1 MPRRLV
7 YLVTEDWAF
16 YRHRLPMARAARD
29 AGYEVHVISRIV
41 ERRREIEREGF
52 HAHHIDWRRGS
63 VSVQATLESAREIR
77 RLLVA
82 IKPAVLHN
90 VALKPAV
97 VGSLAA
103 VGIGDLAVV
112 SSINGLGSAFI
123 GTSAKGRLVS
133 LGLRVVLPLLLNG
146 TRCRTIVQNPEDAA
160 AMHALG
166 VRAGHIVLIPG
177 SGVDT
182 DALQPLPDPPPP
194 LRAAFVGRM
203 LEDKGVRPLVE
214 AFRLLRRDGLA
225 IELLLA
231 GEPDPEN
238 PTSITAAELAA
249 WSAEPGITWAGH
261 VEDIADVWA
270 RSHIAVLPS
279 RREGLPKSLLEAAAF
294 ARAMVATDAPGCRE
308 IVVHGETGLLVP
320 VDDATALAAALRQ
333 LARDEPRRLAMAR
346 NARRLV
352 EERMSARDI
361 GRQTIAVYDAVAFGA
376 SPPAQANDA
385 TVRLMPSSKDTSGA

>member
-1 MPRRLV
+1 MMRRRLV

-16 YRHRLPMARAARD
+16 YRHRLPMARAARE
-29 AGYEVHVISRIV
+29 AGYEVHVIARIV

-52 HAHHIDWRRGS
+52 RAHHIEWRRSRISAG
-63 VSVQATLESAREIR
+63 ATLRSVREIR
-77 RLLVA
+77 SLLA
-82 IKPAVLHN
+82 EISPSVLHN

-103 VGIGDLAVV
+103 VGLRNLGVV
-112 SSINGLGSAFI
+112 NSINGLGSAFL
-123 GTSAKGRLVS
+123 GTSTKGRLVKK
-133 LGLRVVLPLLLNG
+133 GLQLLLPRLLNG
-146 TRCRTIVQNPEDAA
+146 DRHRTIVQNPEDHAA
-160 AMHALG
+160 IRSLG
-166 VRAGHIVLIPG
+166 VAADHIVLIAG

-182 DALQPLPDPPPP
+182 DTLQPLPDPALP

-214 AFRLLRRDGLA
+214 AHRILRGRGLD

-238 PTSITAAELAA
+238 PTSITEAELKN

-261 VEDIADVWA
+261 VENIADIWT

-294 ARAMVATDAPGCRE
+294 QRAMVATDAPGCRE
-308 IVVHGETGLLVP
+308 IAIEGCTGFLAPIDDP
-320 VDDATALAAALRQ
+320 VGIAAAIER
-333 LARDEPRRLAMAR
+333 LARDETLRLKLAR
-346 NARRLV
+346 NARQLV
-352 EERMSARDI
+352 ESKMSAREI
-361 GRQTIAVYDAVAFGA
+361 GRQTVAVYDAVA
-376 SPPAQANDA
+376 P
-385 TVRLMPSSKDTSGA
+385 

>member
-1 MPRRLV
+1 MRRRLV

-29 AGYEVHVISRIV
+29 AGYEVHVITRIV
-41 ERRREIEREGF
+41 ERRPEIEREGF
-52 HAHHIDWRRGS
+52 RAHHVEWRRSRISLG
-63 VSVQATLESAREIR
+63 ATLQSVREIR
-77 RLLVA
+77 SLLVD
-82 IKPAVLHN
+82 IKSNVLHN

-103 VGIGDLAVV
+103 AGLPHLGVV
-112 SSINGLGSAFI
+112 NSINGLGSAFL
-123 GTSAKGRLVS
+123 GTSTKGRLVKA
-133 LGLRVVLPLLLNG
+133 GLQVLLPRLLNG
-146 TRCRTIVQNPEDAA
+146 ERRRTIVQNPEDLAA
-160 AMHALG
+160 IRSLG
-166 VRAGHIVLIPG
+166 IATDNIVMIAG

-182 DALQPLPDPPPP
+182 DTLQPLPDPPLP

-214 AFRLLRRDGLA
+214 AHRILRREGLD

-238 PTSITAAELAA
+238 PTSITEAELKA

-261 VEDIADVWA
+261 VENIADVWA

-294 ARAMVATDAPGCRE
+294 QRAMVATNAPGCRE
-308 IVVHGETGLLVP
+308 IVIDGSTGLLVP
-320 VDDATALAAALRQ
+320 IDDAVSLAQAMGS
-333 LARDEPRRLAMAR
+333 LARDKALRLKLAH

-352 EERMSARDI
+352 EAKMSARDI
-361 GRQTIAVYDAVAFGA
+361 GRQTVSVYDGVA
-376 SPPAQANDA
+376 S
-385 TVRLMPSSKDTSGA
+385 